1 MTKVSTKPLK
11 IEESFEVKQ
20 YALLQSLTKPSTKKF
35 SFKSVIDLLARTSLF
50 YIMWLL
56 ATDAAVYIWRLL
68 TCPC

>member
-1 MTKVSTKPLK
+1 MTKLLTKPLK
-11 IEESFEVKQ
+11 IQESFEVRE
-20 YALLQSLTKPSTKKF
+20 YALLQSLTQPLKKKSKLGSTM
-35 SFKSVIDLLARTSLF
+35 DLVSRISLF